1 MAFILPQASFG
12 ALGAQK
18 AFATKNIMQPGSRTS
33 NITRANPTFPEWHL
47 KLKTIYDN
55 MVKKDMTLLLGRS
68 WVFTLRAHDHDVGI
82 AAWERPSF

>member
-47 KLKTIYDN
+47 KLKTLRQYGQKGHDALTRQ
-55 MVKKDMTLLLGRS
+55 KLG
-68 WVFTLRAHDHDVGI
+68 FHIEG
-82 AAWERPSF
+82 P